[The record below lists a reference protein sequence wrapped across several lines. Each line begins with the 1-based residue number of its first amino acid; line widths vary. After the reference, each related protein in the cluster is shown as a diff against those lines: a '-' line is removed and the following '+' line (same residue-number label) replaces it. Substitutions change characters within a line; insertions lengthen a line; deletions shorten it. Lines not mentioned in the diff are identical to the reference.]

1 MNRLANI
8 PPIDK
13 SLSAE
18 ARAGLRAVLEN
29 AERPGSLATLMIKTI
44 RDENAN
50 QDLKA
55 NICVHL
61 AHSI

>member
-1 MNRLANI
+1 MNRLVNI

-13 SLSAE
+13 SLESE
-18 ARAGLRAVLEN
+18 ARASLRPVLEI
-29 AERPGSLATLMIKTI
+29 AERPGSLTTLMIKTI
-44 RDENAN
+44 PDENAN

-55 NICVHL
+55 TFCVHL